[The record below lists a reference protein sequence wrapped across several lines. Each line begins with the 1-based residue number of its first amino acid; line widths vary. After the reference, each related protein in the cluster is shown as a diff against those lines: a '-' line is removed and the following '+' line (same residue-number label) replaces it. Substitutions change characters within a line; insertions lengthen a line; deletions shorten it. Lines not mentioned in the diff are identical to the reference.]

1 MEIRAYNQYYLHD
14 AMTNLAVLLDYAVNY
29 RHHDIDGFWQR
40 FLTAGSLAER
50 FAKGDP
56 ATVSGHSGVELYYII
71 TGDPNDDQPEYIE
84 FERSPEYWTGW
95 SLAYCQWH
103 MCRSFAE
110 LSHIISL
117 GELVEMY
124 PLYHEMDVLHTVEAL
139 QTRLKNIP
147 TNLEILRRRAGHSQA
162 QLARLSTVSIR
173 SIQMYEQRQND
184 IRKAQY
190 NVLKALAGVLE
201 CGVEELV

>member
-1 MEIRAYNQYYLHD
+1 MEIRAYNQSYLDD
-14 AMTNLAVLLDYAVNY
+14 AMTAMAILLDYAVNY
-29 RHHDIDGFWQR
+29 RHHDIDEFWQR
-40 FLTAGSLAER
+40 FLATDSLAQR

-56 ATVSGHSGVELYYII
+56 ATISGRSGVELYCIV
-71 TGDPNDDQPEYIE
+71 TGTSPDGLPEYIE

-103 MCRSFAE
+103 MCRSFDE
-110 LSHIISL
+110 LTRILSP
-117 GELVEMY
+117 GELVKMY
-124 PLYHEMDVLHTVEAL
+124 PLYHEMDVLHTVDAFL
-139 QTRLKNIP
+139 NRLKQIP

-201 CGVEELV
+201 CEVEELV